1 MLILY
6 LAIRQISSTL
16 GLTALG
22 GHVQMVRPLIA
33 PMAEAAAERTAP
45 LDDETRDLVRA
56 NAAAA
61 DNIGVFFGEDVFVAI
76 GSVLL
81 IKGFLEQN
89 HIVVAP
95 IQLSVWAIPTAI
107 MAFVIHA
114 TRLWLFDRRLRR
126 RSAPMI
132 GLDALYVLT
141 GTMFAAFAI
150 GHALDRSWRSALFW
164 GCFALLMI
172 AGSWL
177 PDLFSGEVAILLAVL
192 AALGLKPAR
201 VPTTE
206 AQARETS
213 AAGLRN
219 KLFVPALAIPAITLA
234 GTLLLPHTRL
244 VDPKQVTLVSLA
256 AGAIV
261 GLGLAMALLRAP
273 VATAMREGRRLVDS
287 IGWAAVLPQM
297 LAALGGVFA
306 AAGVGKVVAGLTTQ
320 YIR

>member
-1 MLILY
+1 
-6 LAIRQISSTL
+6 
-16 GLTALG
+16 
-22 GHVQMVRPLIA
+22 
-33 PMAEAAAERTAP
+33 
-45 LDDETRDLVRA
+45 
-56 NAAAA
+56 
-61 DNIGVFFGEDVFVAI
+61 
-76 GSVLL
+76 
-81 IKGFLEQN
+81 
-89 HIVVAP
+89 
-95 IQLSVWAIPTAI
+95 
-107 MAFVIHA
+107 
-114 TRLWLFDRRLRR
+114 
-126 RSAPMI
+126 MI

-177 PDLFSGEVAILLAVL
+177 PDLFSGAMAILLAVL
-192 AALGLKPAR
+192 AAMGLKPVR
-201 VPTTE
+201 VPTAE

-213 AAGLRN
+213 AAALRN
-219 KLFVPALAIPAITLA
+219 TLFVPALAIPAITLA

-261 GLGLAMALLRAP
+261 GLGLAMTLLRAP
-273 VATAMREGRRLVDS
+273 ITTAMREGRRLVDS

-320 YIR
+320 YIPMTAPLTAVVTYTLGMALFTFIMGNAFAAFPVMTAGIGLPLIVGKFGGDPVIMSAVGMLSGFCGTLLTPMAANFNIVPAAVLELRDRNAVIKVQAPTAFLLLAANTALMALFVYHG